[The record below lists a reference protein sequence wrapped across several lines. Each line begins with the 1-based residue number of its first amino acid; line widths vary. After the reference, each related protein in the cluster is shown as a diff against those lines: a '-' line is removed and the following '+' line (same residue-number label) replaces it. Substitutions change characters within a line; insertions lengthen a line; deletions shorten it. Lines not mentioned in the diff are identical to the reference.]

1 VIAAALLAAASAT
14 LYLGAVSRV
23 RSWPARRSAA
33 FAAGLIAAV
42 AALAL
47 SDRGLAVHMAG
58 HCLLVAVAAPLLV
71 LGRPVSLALRVA
83 SPRRRQRLLAMLRG
97 RTARAVLNPTVAW
110 VGFVGAQL
118 AFHVTPL
125 FGLALRHEWLHGLE
139 HVVFLVTALA
149 FWSVALAVE
158 PIPRRLGGP
167 ARVALLFTAMP
178 ASDAA
183 AVYLIADGHAV
194 AGAAMVAGMMPL
206 ALAAVLVGWSWIVG
220 EEREATLREALGGTP

>member
-1 VIAAALLAAASAT
+1 MQLPQGGFDLRHER
-14 LYLGAVSRV
+14 LEFL
-23 RSWPARRSAA
+23 
-33 FAAGLIAAV
+33 
-42 AALAL
+42 
-47 SDRGLAVHMAG
+47 
-58 HCLLVAVAAPLLV
+58 AAPL
-71 LGRPVSLALRVA
+71 RRVA
-83 SPRRRQRLLAMLRG
+83 GLVAGLKQFLQRDQCFRG
-97 RTARAVLNPTVAW
+97 RTARTVFNPTVAW
-110 VGFVGAQL
+110 AGFVGAQL

-125 FGLALRHEWLHGLE
+125 FELALRHEWLHGLE

-149 FWSVALAVE
+149 FWSAALAVE